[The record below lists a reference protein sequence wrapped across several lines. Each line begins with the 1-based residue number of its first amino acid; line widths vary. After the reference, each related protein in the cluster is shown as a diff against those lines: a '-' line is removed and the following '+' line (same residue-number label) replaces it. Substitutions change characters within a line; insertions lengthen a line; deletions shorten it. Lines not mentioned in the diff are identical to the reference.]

1 METQTDNNY
10 DDSRW
15 LTIPNVLSITRIC
28 LTPLFVVFILTERY
42 RLGLIFI
49 LYAGLSDTLDGQIA
63 RRFNQGSKYGKILDP
78 VADKVLGVSAF
89 VTLSLVNL
97 IPPWLGALVFTR
109 DISIGM
115 GASILLLLDMQ
126 VMSTP
131 SVWGKANTAVQI
143 ATIIA
148 VLLGTFE
155 SMEPYMHGLYVVHV
169 CIFTMASLTL
179 ISGID
184 YLAKALKAYEEGA
197 LLKPVTPKA

>member
-1 METQTDNNY
+1 M
-10 DDSRW
+10 
-15 LTIPNVLSITRIC
+15 LSITRIC

-78 VADKVLGVSAF
+78 IADKVLGISAF

-97 IPPWLGALVFTR
+97 MPPWLGALVFTR
-109 DISIGM
+109 DISIGV
-115 GASILLLLDMQ
+115 GAITLLLLDMR
-126 VMSTP
+126 VMATP

-169 CIFTMASLTL
+169 CIFTLASLTL

-184 YLAKALKAYEEGA
+184 YLAKTLRAYENGA
-197 LLKPVTPKA
+197 LLKPEESPVSSLQS

>member
-1 METQTDNNY
+1 MEAQRDNNY

-28 LTPLFVVFILTERY
+28 LTPLFVFFIFTGRY
-42 RLGLIFI
+42 SLGLIFI
-49 LYAGLSDTLDGQIA
+49 LYAGLSDTLDGQVA
-63 RRFNQGSKYGKILDP
+63 RRFNQSSKYGKILDP

-97 IPPWLGALVFTR
+97 MPPWLGALVFTR
-109 DISIGM
+109 DISIGV
-115 GASILLLLDMQ
+115 GAAILMLLDMQ
-126 VMSTP
+126 VMATP

-155 SMEPYMHGLYVVHV
+155 SMKPYMHGLYVVHV
-169 CIFTMASLTL
+169 CIFTLASLTL

-184 YLAKALKAYEEGA
+184 YLAKALKSYEDGA
-197 LLKPVTPKA
+197 LLKPATD